1 MTFVVYT
8 SIYHNSRFVLLDSS
22 VVDKYKA
29 LIINNDEKYVN
40 SSFV

>member
-1 MTFVVYT
+1 MTSVVYT
-8 SIYHNSRFVLLDSS
+8 SIYYNSRFVLLDSS